1 VPPVY
6 FLKSHLPRS
15 GRPLAGI
22 GAVLLCLVVSLV
34 SAQEKPVVKPVKP
47 SPDQG
52 VVSPSGK
59 FVKRSR
65 IDGSGKRGRKIPDNP
80 LNIQVIGKSKV
91 KMGDIII
98 DKKKRSISFPVHVE
112 IRDQVL
118 EYVLVH
124 QSGKTHESLLS
135 TKISPKTLHVA
146 VLLLDGEGKRPEIE
160 LFWRKNGP
168 DARVPL
174 NVLIQPVG
182 ASPRL
187 EADLWLYKKATLDAQ
202 GRLAALQE
210 GSFITLLN
218 DPKALIQHQVAA
230 SLGHDDAYKPF
241 TKKLPPKGAPVRL
254 IITFP
259 NP

>member
-1 VPPVY
+1 
-6 FLKSHLPRS
+6 
-15 GRPLAGI
+15 
-22 GAVLLCLVVSLV
+22 
-34 SAQEKPVVKPVKP
+34 
-47 SPDQG
+47 
-52 VVSPSGK
+52 
-59 FVKRSR
+59 
-65 IDGSGKRGRKIPDNP
+65 
-80 LNIQVIGKSKV
+80 
-91 KMGDIII
+91 M
-98 DKKKRSISFPVHVE
+98 
-112 IRDQVL
+112 L
-118 EYVLVH
+118 EYALVH
-124 QSGKTHESLLS
+124 QSGKIHESLLS
-135 TKISPKTLHVA
+135 TKISPKALHLA
-146 VLLLDGEGKRPEIE
+146 VLLLNGEGKHPEIE

-187 EADLWLYKKATLDAQ
+187 EADQWLYKKATLDCQ

-241 TKKLPPKGAPVRL
+241 TKKLPFKGAPVRL

-259 NP
+259 SQ